1 MYKDL
6 RRVIGP
12 KRTLEILRLLSQEGI
27 LNYSDI
33 ESKVETSSD
42 VISTGLITLVAYGLV
57 ERTEESQRNVRYTIT
72 DRGDDF
78 LEKIDEIDTFLDQS
92 R

>member
-1 MYKDL
+1 MHEDL

-12 KRTLEILRLLSQEGI
+12 KRTLEILRLLSQEGT

-42 VISTGLITLVAYGLV
+42 VISTGLNTLIAYDLV

-78 LEKIDEIDTFLDQS
+78 LDKIDEIDAFLD
-92 R
+92 RTR

>member
-1 MYKDL
+1 MYEDL
-6 RRVIGP
+6 RRVVGP
-12 KRTLEILRLLSQEGI
+12 KRTLEILRLLSQEGT

-33 ESKVETSSD
+33 GSKVETSSD
-42 VISTGLITLVAYGLV
+42 VISTGLNTLVTYGLV
-57 ERTEESQRNVRYTIT
+57 ERTEESQRNVRYTVT
-72 DRGDDF
+72 DRGNDF

>member
-1 MYKDL
+1 MYEDL

-12 KRTLEILRLLSQEGI
+12 KRTLEILRLLSQEGT

-33 ESKVETSSD
+33 ELKVETSSD
-42 VISTGLITLVAYGLV
+42 VISTGLNTLVTYGLV
-57 ERTEESQRNVRYTIT
+57 ERTEESQRNVRYTVT
-72 DRGDDF
+72 DRGNDL

>member
-1 MYKDL
+1 MYENL

-12 KRTLEILRLLSQEGI
+12 KRTLEILRLLSQEGT

-42 VISTGLITLVAYGLV
+42 VISTGLNTLVAYGLV
-57 ERTEESQRNVRYTIT
+57 ERTEESQRNVRYTVT

>member
-1 MYKDL
+1 MYEDL

-12 KRTLEILRLLSQEGI
+12 KRTLEILRLLSQEGT

-42 VISTGLITLVAYGLV
+42 VISTGLNTLVTYGLV
-57 ERTEESQRNVRYTIT
+57 ERTEESQRNVRYTVT
-72 DRGDDF
+72 DRGNDF
-78 LEKIDEIDTFLDQS
+78 LEKIDEIDTILDQS

>member
-1 MYKDL
+1 MYEDL
-6 RRVIGP
+6 SRVIGP
-12 KRTLEILRLLSQEGI
+12 KRTLEILRLLSQEGT

-33 ESKVETSSD
+33 EPKVETSSD
-42 VISTGLITLVAYGLV
+42 VISTGLNTLVTYGLV
-57 ERTEESQRNVRYTIT
+57 ERTEESQRNVRYTVT
-72 DRGDDF
+72 DRGNDF

>member
-1 MYKDL
+1 MYEDL

-42 VISTGLITLVAYGLV
+42 VISTGLNTLVTYGLV
-57 ERTEESQRNVRYTIT
+57 ERTEESKRNVRYTVT
-72 DRGDDF
+72 DRGNDF
-78 LEKIDEIDTFLDQS
+78 LDKIDEIDAFLDGT

>member
-1 MYKDL
+1 MYEDL

-12 KRTLEILRLLSQEGI
+12 KRTLEILRLLSKEGT

-33 ESKVETSSD
+33 ESKIETSSD
-42 VISTGLITLVAYGLV
+42 VISTGLNTLVAYDLV
-57 ERTEESQRNVRYTIT
+57 ERTEESQRNVRYTVT

-78 LEKIDEIDTFLDQS
+78 LEKIGEIDTFLDQS

>member
-1 MYKDL
+1 MYEDL

-12 KRTLEILRLLSQEGI
+12 KRTLEILRLLSQEGT

-42 VISTGLITLVAYGLV
+42 VISTGLNTLVTYGLV
-57 ERTEESQRNVRYTIT
+57 ERTEESQRNVRYTVT

-78 LEKIDEIDTFLDQS
+78 LEKIGEIDTFLDQS

>member
-1 MYKDL
+1 MYEDL

-12 KRTLEILRLLSQEGI
+12 KRTLEILRLLSQEGT

-42 VISTGLITLVAYGLV
+42 VISTGLNTLVTYGLV
-57 ERTEESQRNVRYTIT
+57 ERTEESQRNVRYTVT
-72 DRGDDF
+72 DRGHHF
-78 LEKIDEIDTFLDQS
+78 LEKIDEIDTFLDQ
-92 R
+92 

>member
-1 MYKDL
+1 MYEDL

-12 KRTLEILRLLSQEGI
+12 KRTLEILRLLSQEGT

-42 VISTGLITLVAYGLV
+42 VISTGLNTLVTYGLV
-57 ERTEESQRNVRYTIT
+57 ERTEESQRNVRYTVT
-72 DRGDDF
+72 DRGNDF

>member
-1 MYKDL
+1 MYEDL

-12 KRTLEILRLLSQEGI
+12 KRTLEILRLLSQEGT

-42 VISTGLITLVAYGLV
+42 VISTGLNTLVTYGLV
-57 ERTEESQRNVRYTIT
+57 ERTEESQRNVRYTVT